1 MPLAFTQE
9 DFLVMYCSAANNFLK
24 SLSSENNGRYH
35 QCRSDFDAHKFA
47 HKLLNENFTDL
58 DVSTSKLQFV

>member
-1 MPLAFTQE
+1 
-9 DFLVMYCSAANNFLK
+9 MYCSAANNFLK

-58 DVSTSKLQFV
+58 DVSTEKLLFV